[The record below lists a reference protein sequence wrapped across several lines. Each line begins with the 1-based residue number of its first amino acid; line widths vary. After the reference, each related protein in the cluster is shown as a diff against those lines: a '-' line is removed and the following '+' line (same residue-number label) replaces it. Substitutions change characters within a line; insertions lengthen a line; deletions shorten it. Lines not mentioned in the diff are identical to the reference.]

1 MEQIQIDK
9 TEIKK
14 LSIEVQKDLAAGLVN
29 AYLNGN
35 FTLQQLLTNARYYGL
50 EDLIDWETL
59 KKPKYLLEGQNDS
72 SFTSNL

>member
-35 FTLQQLLTNARYYGL
+35 FTLQQLLTNARYCGL
-50 EDLIDWETL
+50 EDLIML
-59 KKPKYLLEGQNDS
+59 S
-72 SFTSNL
+72 